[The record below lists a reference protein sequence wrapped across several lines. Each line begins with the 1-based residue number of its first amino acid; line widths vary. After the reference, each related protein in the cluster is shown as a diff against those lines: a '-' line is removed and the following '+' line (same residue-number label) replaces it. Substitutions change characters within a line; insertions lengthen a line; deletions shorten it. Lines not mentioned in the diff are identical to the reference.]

1 MPPEAPVALEQL
13 NKRLEVLLKTRE
25 IVRCNLEAL
34 PRRLAKK
41 YSLHFQILTGMIDGL
56 RRKIT
61 LEYPLF
67 VHVIRY

>member
-1 MPPEAPVALEQL
+1 MPPEAPVALEEL

-34 PRRLAKK
+34 MPRRLAKK
-41 YSLHFQILTGMIDGL
+41 YSSHFQILTGMIDGL

-61 LEYPLF
+61 SEYPLF
-67 VHVIRY
+67 VHMM